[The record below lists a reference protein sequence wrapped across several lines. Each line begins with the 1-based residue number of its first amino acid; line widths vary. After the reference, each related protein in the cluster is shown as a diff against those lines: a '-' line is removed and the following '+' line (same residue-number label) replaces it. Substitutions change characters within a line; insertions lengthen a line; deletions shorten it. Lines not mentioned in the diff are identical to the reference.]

1 MLVNIFLR
9 ARKKEPCQR
18 RISFKTINQIK
29 ILQTYNGCR
38 FCPWEFFW
46 GRKSISE
53 KTLQIS
59 RNLSLAY
66 ELSPTQIRGFGTE
79 SFSKRLLPTGLLSAE
94 KLDPGPFLKIL
105 RLGRRR
111 GMAEKWG
118 NLCSRGSAFFP
129 TSGEGRGSNSFRHPL
144 SAAATTPLCGEK
156 FPPAQSAKSR

>member
-1 MLVNIFLR
+1 MGRGGTAGQSKIPGGQVICGENQIPHIFFSVVIAVILRIGPCCLSWCLVVMKMLVNIFLR

-59 RNLSLAY
+59 RNLSLA
-66 ELSPTQIRGFGTE
+66 L
-79 SFSKRLLPTGLLSAE
+79 
-94 KLDPGPFLKIL
+94 
-105 RLGRRR
+105 
-111 GMAEKWG
+111 
-118 NLCSRGSAFFP
+118 
-129 TSGEGRGSNSFRHPL
+129 
-144 SAAATTPLCGEK
+144 
-156 FPPAQSAKSR
+156 